1 MAKGLDR
8 ALLYQYGVVVF
19 RWGSVWWHSKYD
31 SLFNLLPEEIIPA
44 ANLSEQPV
52 RFD

>member
-1 MAKGLDR
+1 MEQGLDR

-19 RWGSVWWHSKYD
+19 RWGSVWWSFKYD
-31 SLFNLLPEEIIPA
+31 SLSNLLPEEIIPA
-44 ANLSEQPV
+44 ADLSEQPV